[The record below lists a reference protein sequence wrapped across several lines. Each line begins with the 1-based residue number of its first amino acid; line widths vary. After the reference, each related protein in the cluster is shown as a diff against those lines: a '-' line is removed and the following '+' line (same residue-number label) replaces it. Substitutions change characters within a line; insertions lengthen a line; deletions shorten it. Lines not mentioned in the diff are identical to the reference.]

1 MKAILVSIDGL
12 RADAV
17 TAETTP
23 NLVRIG
29 QAGTHVTARTVM
41 PCCTLPCHTSMFRG
55 VDATRHGITTNTW
68 QPMVRPIPSLID
80 TLDRHG
86 YRCGAFFNWGEL
98 RDLFAPGSATH
109 SVFVRDAHRPEGDD
123 RVYAAF
129 KDAAD
134 KLDFAFVYFGHT
146 DEAGHAAGWM
156 SEPYLSAAANAD
168 RWVGEIVARHPE
180 AFVIIMSDHGGHDRT
195 HGTELKE
202 DMEIPL
208 IVNRRVN
215 LPESPMIYHIPSLF
229 ARELDF
235 APEREWESVA

>member
-1 MKAILVSIDGL
+1 VKAILVSIDGL

-29 QAGTHVTARTVM
+29 QVGTHVTARTVM

-55 VDATRHGITTNTW
+55 VHSTRHGITTNTW

-80 TLDRHG
+80 TLDRLGH
-86 YRCGAFFNWGEL
+86 RCGAFFNWGEL
-98 RDLFAPGSATH
+98 RDLYAPGSATH

-134 KLDFAFVYFGHT
+134 DLDFAFVYFGHT

-156 SEPYLSAAANAD
+156 SEPYLAAATNAD
-168 RWVGEIVARHPE
+168 RWVGEIIETHRDALV
-180 AFVIIMSDHGGHDRT
+180 VIMSDHGGHDQT

-208 IVNRRVN
+208 IVNRKVD

-229 ARELDF
+229 ARELGF

>member
-1 MKAILVSIDGL
+1 VG
-12 RADAV
+12 
-17 TAETTP
+17 
-23 NLVRIG
+23 G
-29 QAGTHVTARTVM
+29 
-41 PCCTLPCHTSMFRG
+41 
-55 VDATRHGITTNTW
+55 
-68 QPMVRPIPSLID
+68 
-80 TLDRHG
+80 
-86 YRCGAFFNWGEL
+86 FFNWGEL
-98 RDLFAPGSATH
+98 RDLWAPGSVAA
-109 SVFVRDAHRPEGDD
+109 SVFIRDSHRSEGDD
-123 RVYAAF
+123 RVYEAF
-129 KDAAD
+129 LTEAND
-134 KLDFAFVYFGHT
+134 LDFAFVYFGHT

-156 SEPYLSAAANAD
+156 SEPYLAAATNAD